1 MRLLLAEDEKDLSDG
16 LVAILRKNKYSVDA
30 VYNGR
35 DAIDYLEADNYDGA
49 ILDIMMP
56 LVDGIEVLK
65 TVRKNGNQ
73 IPILMLTAKSEIN
86 DRVVG
91 LDNGADDYLTK
102 PFSSKELLARIR
114 AMTRRKTEGKAENLI
129 TFGNLT
135 LDKVNYEMFT
145 EDGRESVGNKEFQ
158 IIEMLMMNKGQY
170 ISAERFFEKIWGY
183 ESEADIA
190 VIWVNI
196 SNLRKRLKKLN
207 ADVEIKA
214 KRDIGYRIEAIS
226 WLSN

>member
-114 AMTRRKTEGKAENLI
+114 AMTRRKTEGKAETLI

-145 EDGRESVGNKEFQ
+145 EEGRESVGNKEFQ

-170 ISAERFFEKIWGY
+170 ISAERFFEKI
-183 ESEADIA
+183 
-190 VIWVNI
+190 
-196 SNLRKRLKKLN
+196 
-207 ADVEIKA
+207 
-214 KRDIGYRIEAIS
+214 
-226 WLSN
+226 

>member
-114 AMTRRKTEGKAENLI
+114 AMTRRKTEGKAETLI

-226 WLSN
+226 

>member
-226 WLSN
+226 

>member
-145 EDGRESVGNKEFQ
+145 EEGRESVGNKEFQ

-226 WLSN
+226 